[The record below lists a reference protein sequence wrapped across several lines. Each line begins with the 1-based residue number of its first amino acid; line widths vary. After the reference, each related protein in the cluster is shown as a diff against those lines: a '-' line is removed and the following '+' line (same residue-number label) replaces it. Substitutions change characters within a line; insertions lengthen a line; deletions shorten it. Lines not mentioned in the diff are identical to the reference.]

1 MAQSIVIHTIIL
13 FLLSALLVFDCI
25 WILLKTPFVY
35 LFKDKPGMRKIHQQT
50 VPRAG
55 GICVAFSF
63 LVILF
68 LWNYWAPA
76 GFPRLSTL
84 LYDTSLFITLCIF
97 AIGFFDDSTTFL
109 IVNKA
114 KFFLEILVAAEIVYF
129 FGIQLPEI
137 RMFGLVIANRT
148 VLACLSIF
156 WIVGISNAVNIIDG
170 IDGLAGT
177 ITTISFLTVG
187 ILFLYANSIDAA
199 ILCFML
205 SGVIV
210 GFLFHNI
217 SPARVFLGDTG
228 SLLLGMILSVLL
240 IYLVGAHETGF
251 SAATLFF
258 VAGFPIIDVSVA
270 MIRRFFR
277 SFFADKGIYQSMR
290 AMTVADSEH
299 THHRLVYRGLNHTQ
313 SVLILAT
320 FSATLCIAA
329 ILIRLF
335 PGYKYFFEVYSAIII
350 VSFLYRLNYF
360 DRFTKAIR
368 NRIHHGNKKGLFRIG
383 VVDADPA
390 LYHAMINYNQRK
402 FSMEFISR
410 TEINANDSILGV
422 QLQPAMHLHDQFM
435 ISSIWDHD
443 TRQIPTALIS
453 KAMEAVAE
461 DPRMEDDGFG
471 NFSGPSYALQAQNRK
486 YSAVLINCRGSHEVE
501 EKLILAVRLLTEL
514 SCMVI
519 ISVEEIPVSALLNN
533 GMRPQILFIKKPF
546 YIPIFFSELNQ
557 VSKEWNNW
565 KNVENLL
572 KETTVLK
579 TCKG

>member
-1 MAQSIVIHTIIL
+1 
-13 FLLSALLVFDCI
+13 
-25 WILLKTPFVY
+25 
-35 LFKDKPGMRKIHQQT
+35 
-50 VPRAG
+50 
-55 GICVAFSF
+55 
-63 LVILF
+63 
-68 LWNYWAPA
+68 
-76 GFPRLSTL
+76 
-84 LYDTSLFITLCIF
+84 
-97 AIGFFDDSTTFL
+97 
-109 IVNKA
+109 
-114 KFFLEILVAAEIVYF
+114 
-129 FGIQLPEI
+129 
-137 RMFGLVIANRT
+137 
-148 VLACLSIF
+148 
-156 WIVGISNAVNIIDG
+156 
-170 IDGLAGT
+170 
-177 ITTISFLTVG
+177 
-187 ILFLYANSIDAA
+187 
-199 ILCFML
+199 ML
-205 SGVIV
+205 SRRDHR
-210 GFLFHNI
+210 LHNM

-277 SFFADKGIYQSMR
+277 SFFADKGIYQSIR

-383 VVDADPA
+383 VVDAA
-390 LYHAMINYNQRK
+390 VFYHAMINYNQRK

-435 ISSIWDHD
+435 ISSIWPTIRGKFLPHLFP
-443 TRQIPTALIS
+443 RQWRRLPRPAHGRRTALEIFQGRRMRCKPKTGS
-453 KAMEAVAE
+453 IPPSLLIPRQPRGRGKTHSCREAFDRIIVHGHYFRRR
-461 DPRMEDDGFG
+461 DPRQRFVKQRDATAD
-471 NFSGPSYALQAQNRK
+471 
-486 YSAVLINCRGSHEVE
+486 
-501 EKLILAVRLLTEL
+501 
-514 SCMVI
+514 
-519 ISVEEIPVSALLNN
+519 SV
-533 GMRPQILFIKKPF
+533 
-546 YIPIFFSELNQ
+546 Y
-557 VSKEWNNW
+557 
-565 KNVENLL
+565 
-572 KETTVLK
+572 
-579 TCKG
+579 